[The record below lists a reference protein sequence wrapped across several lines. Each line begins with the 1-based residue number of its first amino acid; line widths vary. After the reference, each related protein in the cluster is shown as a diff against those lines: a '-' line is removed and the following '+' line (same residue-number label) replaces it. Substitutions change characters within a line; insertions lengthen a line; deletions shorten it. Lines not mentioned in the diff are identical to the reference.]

1 MANVLIHVFFS
12 KSLYFSYQTLNVTV
26 FELGNVMLFFYSV
39 MLYKIY
45 AQLKASK
52 ILASTVQN
60 PDLCPDRVDRNSARK
75 NIFFFYQQN
84 IFYLF
89 VLT

>member
-1 MANVLIHVFFS
+1 
-12 KSLYFSYQTLNVTV
+12 
-26 FELGNVMLFFYSV
+26 

-60 PDLCPDRVDRNSARK
+60 PDLCPDRVDRNSAWK

-84 IFYLF
+84 IFYLL
-89 VLT
+89 VLTWSTYLVRTYTILKLVFCYTCS